1 MELHHY
7 APHRML
13 DLAYLHKNYVATGL
27 GDALRNILQTFQHQ
41 SRQNLQT
48 IQDAHAAGN
57 YANLTMAAHT
67 LKGAAGSV
75 GAFRLA
81 DGAEKLEDA
90 AEQADSDAVTRLCAE
105 LVHLTNATLEA
116 ISSILA
122 QPRDERWPPPF

>member
-1 MELHHY
+1 MELHPY
-7 APHRML
+7 APNRML

-27 GDALRNILQTFQHQ
+27 GEALRTVLQTFQSQ
-41 SRQNLQT
+41 SQQNLQT
-48 IQDAHAAGN
+48 IQNAHASGN

-90 AEQADSDAVTRLCAE
+90 AERADAVAVDRLSVE
-105 LVHLTNATLEA
+105 LAHLTRATLAA
-116 ISSILA
+116 IASILA
-122 QPRDERWPPPF
+122 QPQDERWPAPF